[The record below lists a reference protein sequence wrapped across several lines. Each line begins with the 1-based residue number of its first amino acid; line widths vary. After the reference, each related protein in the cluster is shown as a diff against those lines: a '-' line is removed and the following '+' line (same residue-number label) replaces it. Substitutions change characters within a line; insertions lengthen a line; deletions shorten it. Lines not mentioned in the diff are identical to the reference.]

1 MNCALEQ
8 CRDRAI
14 ASELWVIVQHDG
26 SRFSLTT
33 LRRHFVFATKLTGS
47 DTFALAGSTLAQI
60 EGKETIMK
68 RLLPLSLALVLVS
81 SCAVGLY
88 HNNRNRTRV
97 EAQPEFYGTV
107 TYFDPVAHRI
117 DLDYVENGT
126 HQTRNVYYNTQAT
139 RWNGVRD
146 NEVRT
151 GDRIVVRGHQD
162 KGRWQADEVRRHE

>member
-1 MNCALEQ
+1 MKTFEAARQLLSESPGSCNRA
-8 CRDRAI
+8 CRSISTRLVSTRI
-14 ASELWVIVQHDG
+14 E
-26 SRFSLTT
+26 
-33 LRRHFVFATKLTGS
+33 VFAHHRGS

-60 EGKETIMK
+60 EGKETLMK